1 MKDLFI
7 LYAEKNQLTV
17 RHSEP
22 VTSGSGDAYR
32 VRFEFSADW
41 AGLKRMAVFKAGDTS
56 VSILLD
62 RSGACRLP
70 WKVLT
75 QPGVQLRAGVY
86 GTRGGSVV
94 LPTVWAGLGT
104 IQEGV
109 TGGEAAPP
117 TDQWELELERKQ
129 NKLTGRPGQVV
140 GFDGEGLAQAQDPA
154 VVDHCALLHLD
165 AEGQHPIQAII
176 GLEGELSKRLT
187 ADDAMSAVDIIKI
200 MEG

>member
-1 MKDLFI
+1 MFI

-17 RHSEP
+17 RCGEP
-22 VTSGSGDAYR
+22 VTSGSGDVYR

-56 VSILLD
+56 VSVLLD
-62 RSGACRLP
+62 CSGACQVP

-94 LPTVWAGLGT
+94 LPTIWAGLGT

-109 TGGEAAPP
+109 SGETVPP
-117 TDQWELELERKQ
+117 TDQWDQELERKQ
-129 NKLTGRPGQVV
+129 DKLTGQPGQVV
-140 GFDGEGLAQAQDPA
+140 GFDESGRAIAQDPA
-154 VVDHCALLHLD
+154 AVDHSALLHLD
-165 AEGQHPIQAII
+165 AEDQHPIQAIT
-176 GLEGELSKRLT
+176 GLERELSKRLA

>member
-1 MKDLFI
+1 MFI

-17 RHSEP
+17 RRSEP
-22 VTSGSGDAYR
+22 VTSGSGDVYR

-41 AGLKRMAVFKAGDTS
+41 AGLKRMAVFRAGDTS

-62 RSGACRLP
+62 GSGTCRLP

-75 QPGVQLRAGVY
+75 RPGVQLRAGVY

-94 LPTVWAGLGT
+94 LPTIWAGMGT

-109 TGGEAAPP
+109 ASGGAVPP
-117 TDQWELELERKQ
+117 ADQWDQELERKQ
-129 NKLTGRPGQVV
+129 DKLAGRPGQVV
-140 GFDGEGLAQAQDPA
+140 GFDEAGHAAAQDPA
-154 VVDHCALLHLD
+154 AVDHGTLLHLD
-165 AEGQHPIQAII
+165 GEDQHPIQAIT
-176 GLEGELSKRLT
+176 GLERELSKRLA